1 MSLNVNAWIRMLY
14 LGLTFGLSLTILKTI
29 LQTMDDP
36 IWILFCQST
45 FSSILLL
52 AFALFSKSDL
62 SALKYNFGALAL
74 LAAFGVIVPNIA
86 LYASAK
92 HISVGS
98 MSLLLALIPFF
109 VYIIALSTK
118 IEKFNLL
125 RTFGLLLGFCAMFLL
140 VLPGKNLEIG
150 IAKSWLLV
158 GVLTPIFIA
167 SANVFLSSV
176 RFKSV
181 DPISIALGMN
191 SLAALVLAPIAFFTS
206 TSPLIFKS
214 GNLSLAVLS
223 LSVITSVGFIVF
235 VKLIKNHGPVFASQV
250 NYLVTISGVTW
261 GFIIFSE
268 SHSSQ
273 FWFALV
279 LILCGLFCVRPN
291 GKKYDVST
299 KESAV
304 R

>member
-1 MSLNVNAWIRMLY
+1 MYQNVNAWIKMLY
-14 LGLTFGLSLTILKTI
+14 LGLTFGLSLTILKVIFQTI
-29 LQTMDDP
+29 DDP
-36 IWILFCQST
+36 LWILFCQST

-62 SALKYNFGALAL
+62 SALRYNFGALAL
-74 LAAFGVIVPNIA
+74 LAAIGVIVPNIA
-86 LYASAK
+86 LYASAR

-109 VYIIALSTK
+109 VYIIALLTK
-118 IEKFNLL
+118 IEKLNVL
-125 RTFGLLLGFCAMFLL
+125 RIFGLTLGFCAMFLL
-140 VLPGKNLEIG
+140 IFPGTQLEIG
-150 IAKSWLLV
+150 IAKSYLLV

-167 SANVFLSSV
+167 SANVFLS
-176 RFKSV
+176 RAQFKPV

-191 SLAALVLAPIAFFTS
+191 SLAAIVLAPIVFFTGS
-206 TSPLIFKS
+206 SPFIFKS
-214 GNLSLAVLS
+214 AGLSLAVLS

-235 VKLIKNHGPVFASQV
+235 VKLVKNHGPVFASQV

-273 FWFALV
+273 FWFALG

-291 GKKYDVST
+291 GKKSMM
-299 KESAV
+299 
-304 R
+304 

>member
-1 MSLNVNAWIRMLY
+1 
-14 LGLTFGLSLTILKTI
+14 
-29 LQTMDDP
+29 MDEP

-74 LAAFGVIVPNIA
+74 LATFGVIVPNIA

-140 VLPGKNLEIG
+140 ILPEKNLGIG
-150 IAKSWLLV
+150 ITTPWLLV

-167 SANVFLSSV
+167 AANVFLSKA
-176 RFKSV
+176 RFRPL

-191 SLAALVLAPIAFFTS
+191 SLAAVVLAPIVFFTS
-206 TSPLIFKS
+206 SAPFIFKS
-214 GNLSLAVLS
+214 AGLSLAVVS
-223 LSVITSVGFIVF
+223 LSVITSVGFIIF
-235 VKLIKNHGPVFASQV
+235 VKLIKTHGPVFASQV
-250 NYLVTISGVTW
+250 NYLVTISGVAW

-273 FWFALV
+273 FWFALG

-291 GKKYDVST
+291 GKKSMI
-299 KESAV
+299 
-304 R
+304 

>member
-1 MSLNVNAWIRMLY
+1 MLY
-14 LGLTFGLSLTILKTI
+14 LGLTFGLSLAILKII
-29 LQTMDDP
+29 LQTMDEP

-62 SALKYNFGALAL
+62 SALQYNFGALAL
-74 LAAFGVIVPNIA
+74 LATFGVIVPNIA

-140 VLPGKNLEIG
+140 ILPEKNLGIG
-150 IAKSWLLV
+150 ITTPWLLV

-167 SANVFLSSV
+167 ATNVFLSKA
-176 RFKSV
+176 RFRPL

-191 SLAALVLAPIAFFTS
+191 SLAAVVLAPIVFFTS
-206 TSPLIFKS
+206 SAPFIFKS
-214 GNLSLAVLS
+214 AGLSLAVVS
-223 LSVITSVGFIVF
+223 LSVITSVGFIIF
-235 VKLIKNHGPVFASQV
+235 VKLIKTHGPVFASQV
-250 NYLVTISGVTW
+250 NYLVTISGVAW

-273 FWFALV
+273 FWFALG

-291 GKKYDVST
+291 GKKSMI
-299 KESAV
+299 
-304 R
+304 

>member
-1 MSLNVNAWIRMLY
+1 MLY
-14 LGLTFGLSLTILKTI
+14 LGLTFGLSLTILKII

-52 AFALFSKSDL
+52 SFALCSKSDL
-62 SALKYNFGALAL
+62 SALRYNFGALAL

-109 VYIIALSTK
+109 VYIIALLTK
-118 IEKFNLL
+118 IEKLNVL
-125 RTFGLLLGFCAMFLL
+125 RIFGLALGFCAMFLL
-140 VLPGKNLEIG
+140 ILPGRHSEIG
-150 IAKSWLLV
+150 VAKSWLLV

-167 SANVFLSSV
+167 SANVFLSRA
-176 RFKSV
+176 RFRPV

-191 SLAALVLAPIAFFTS
+191 SLAAIVLAPIVFFTS
-206 TSPLIFKS
+206 SSPFIFKS
-214 GNLSLAVLS
+214 VDLSLAVLS
-223 LSVITSVGFIVF
+223 LSIITSFGFIVF

-250 NYLVTISGVTW
+250 NYIVTISGVAW
-261 GFIIFSE
+261 GFIILSE
-268 SHSSQ
+268 SHSNQ
-273 FWFALV
+273 FWFALG

-291 GKKYDVST
+291 GKKV
-299 KESAV
+299 
-304 R
+304 

>member
-1 MSLNVNAWIRMLY
+1 MLY
-14 LGLTFGLSLTILKTI
+14 LGLTFGLSLTILKI
-29 LQTMDDP
+29 IFQTMDDP

-62 SALKYNFGALAL
+62 SALRSNFGALAL
-74 LAAFGVIVPNIA
+74 LATFGVIVPNIA
-86 LYASAK
+86 LYASAR

-109 VYIIALSTK
+109 VYIIALLTK
-118 IEKFNLL
+118 LEKLNLL
-125 RTFGLLLGFCAMFLL
+125 RIFGLTLGFCAMFLL
-140 VLPGKNLEIG
+140 IFPGTHLEIG
-150 IAKSWLLV
+150 IAKPWLLV

-167 SANVFLSSV
+167 SANVFLSRA
-176 RFKSV
+176 RFRPV

-191 SLAALVLAPIAFFTS
+191 SLTAIVLAPIVYFTS
-206 TSPLIFKS
+206 SSPFILKS
-214 GNLSLAVLS
+214 AGLSLAVLS

-250 NYLVTISGVTW
+250 NYLVTISGVAW

-273 FWFALV
+273 FWFALG

-291 GKKYDVST
+291 GKKSMM
-299 KESAV
+299 
-304 R
+304 

>member
-1 MSLNVNAWIRMLY
+1 MSLNINAWIRMLY
-14 LGLTFGLSLTILKTI
+14 LGLTFGLSLTILKII
-29 LQTMDDP
+29 LQTMDEP

-74 LAAFGVIVPNIA
+74 LATFGVIVPNIA
-86 LYASAK
+86 LYASVK

-140 VLPGKNLEIG
+140 ILPEKNLGIG
-150 IAKSWLLV
+150 ITTPWLLV

-167 SANVFLSSV
+167 AANVFLSRA
-176 RFKSV
+176 RFRPL

-191 SLAALVLAPIAFFTS
+191 SLAAVVLAPIVFFTS
-206 TSPLIFKS
+206 SAPFIFKS
-214 GNLSLAVLS
+214 AGLSLAVVS
-223 LSVITSVGFIVF
+223 LSVITSVGFIIF
-235 VKLIKNHGPVFASQV
+235 VKLIKTHGPVFASQV
-250 NYLVTISGVTW
+250 NYLVTISGVAW

-273 FWFALV
+273 FWFALG
-279 LILCGLFCVRPN
+279 LILFGLLCVRPN
-291 GKKYDVST
+291 GKKSMI
-299 KESAV
+299 
-304 R
+304 

>member
-1 MSLNVNAWIRMLY
+1 MSQNVNAWIRMLY
-14 LGLTFGLSLTILKTI
+14 LGLTFGLSLTILKII

-52 AFALFSKSDL
+52 SFALCSKSDL
-62 SALKYNFGALAL
+62 SALRYNFGALAL

-109 VYIIALSTK
+109 VYSIALLAK
-118 IEKFNLL
+118 IEKLNVL
-125 RTFGLLLGFCAMFLL
+125 RIFGLALGFCAMFLL
-140 VLPGKNLEIG
+140 ILPGRHSEIG
-150 IAKSWLLV
+150 VAKSWLLV

-167 SANVFLSSV
+167 SANVFLSRA
-176 RFKSV
+176 RFRPV

-191 SLAALVLAPIAFFTS
+191 SLAAIVLAPIVFFTS
-206 TSPLIFKS
+206 SSPFIFKS
-214 GNLSLAVLS
+214 VDLSLAVLS
-223 LSVITSVGFIVF
+223 LSIITSFGFIVF

-250 NYLVTISGVTW
+250 NYLVTISGVAW

-273 FWFALV
+273 FWFALG

-291 GKKYDVST
+291 GKKV
-299 KESAV
+299 
-304 R
+304 

>member
-1 MSLNVNAWIRMLY
+1 MSQNVNAWIRMLY
-14 LGLTFGLSLTILKTI
+14 LGLTFGLSLTILKI
-29 LQTMDDP
+29 IFQIMDDP

-62 SALKYNFGALAL
+62 SALKYNFTVLAL

-109 VYIIALSTK
+109 VYIIALLTK
-118 IEKFNLL
+118 IEKLNVL
-125 RTFGLLLGFCAMFLL
+125 RIFGLALGFCAMFLL
-140 VLPGKNLEIG
+140 ILPGRHLEIG

-167 SANVFLSSV
+167 SANVFLSRA
-176 RFKSV
+176 RFRPV

-191 SLAALVLAPIAFFTS
+191 SLAAIVLAPIVFFTGS
-206 TSPLIFKS
+206 SPFIFKS
-214 GNLSLAVLS
+214 AGLSLAVLS

-235 VKLIKNHGPVFASQV
+235 VKLVKNHGPVFASQV
-250 NYLVTISGVTW
+250 NYLVTISGVAW

-273 FWFALV
+273 FWFALG

-291 GKKYDVST
+291 GKKSMM
-299 KESAV
+299 
-304 R
+304 

>member
-1 MSLNVNAWIRMLY
+1 MSLNLNAWIKMLY
-14 LGLTFGLSLTILKTI
+14 LGLTFGLSLTILKI
-29 LQTMDDP
+29 IFQTMDDP

-62 SALKYNFGALAL
+62 SALRSNFGALAL
-74 LAAFGVIVPNIA
+74 LATFGVIVPNIA
-86 LYASAK
+86 LYASAR

-109 VYIIALSTK
+109 VYIIALLTK
-118 IEKFNLL
+118 LEKLNLL
-125 RTFGLLLGFCAMFLL
+125 RIFGLTLGFCAMFLL
-140 VLPGKNLEIG
+140 IFPGTHLEIG
-150 IAKSWLLV
+150 IAKPWLLV

-167 SANVFLSSV
+167 SANVFLSRA
-176 RFKSV
+176 RFRPV

-191 SLAALVLAPIAFFTS
+191 SLTAIVLAPIVYFTS
-206 TSPLIFKS
+206 SSPFILKS
-214 GNLSLAVLS
+214 AGLSLAVLS

-250 NYLVTISGVTW
+250 NYLVTISGVAW

-273 FWFALV
+273 FWFALG

-291 GKKYDVST
+291 GKKSMM
-299 KESAV
+299 
-304 R
+304 

>member
-1 MSLNVNAWIRMLY
+1 MLY
-14 LGLTFGLSLTILKTI
+14 LGLTFGLSLTILKVIFQTI
-29 LQTMDDP
+29 DDP
-36 IWILFCQST
+36 LWILFCQST

-62 SALKYNFGALAL
+62 SALRYNFGALAL
-74 LAAFGVIVPNIA
+74 LAAIGVIVPNVA
-86 LYASAK
+86 LYASAR

-109 VYIIALSTK
+109 VYIIALLTK
-118 IEKFNLL
+118 IEKLNVL
-125 RTFGLLLGFCAMFLL
+125 RIFGLTLGFCAMFLL
-140 VLPGKNLEIG
+140 IFPGTQLEIG
-150 IAKSWLLV
+150 IAKSYLLV

-167 SANVFLSSV
+167 SANVFLS
-176 RFKSV
+176 RAQFKPV

-191 SLAALVLAPIAFFTS
+191 SLAAIVLAPIVFFTS
-206 TSPLIFKS
+206 SSPFIFKS
-214 GNLSLAVLS
+214 VDLSLAVLS
-223 LSVITSVGFIVF
+223 LSIITSFGFIVF

-250 NYLVTISGVTW
+250 NYIVTISGVAW

-273 FWFALV
+273 FWFALG

-291 GKKYDVST
+291 GKKV
-299 KESAV
+299 
-304 R
+304 

>member
-14 LGLTFGLSLTILKTI
+14 LGLTFGLSLTTLKII
-29 LQTMDDP
+29 LQTMDEP

-62 SALKYNFGALAL
+62 SALQYNFGALAL
-74 LAAFGVIVPNIA
+74 LATFGVIVPNIA

-140 VLPGKNLEIG
+140 ILPEKNLGIG
-150 IAKSWLLV
+150 ITTPWLLV

-167 SANVFLSSV
+167 ATNVFLSKA
-176 RFKSV
+176 RFRPL

-191 SLAALVLAPIAFFTS
+191 SLAAVVLAPIVFFTS
-206 TSPLIFKS
+206 SAPFIFKS
-214 GNLSLAVLS
+214 AGLSLAVVS
-223 LSVITSVGFIVF
+223 LSVITSVGFIIF
-235 VKLIKNHGPVFASQV
+235 VKLIKTHGPVFASQV
-250 NYLVTISGVTW
+250 NYLVTISGVAW

-273 FWFALV
+273 FWFALG

-291 GKKYDVST
+291 GKKSMI
-299 KESAV
+299 
-304 R
+304 